1 MLIYCFLL
9 SLSITQS
16 FTICIDF
23 FQNPTTN
30 ILVVTIDLHSIR
42 IIDRIEHLKEE
53 ERTLPAIIQSYVT
66 REQNHS
72 CVQEILRLGGMD
84 GLHTELPGVMV
95 ATKHWAT
102 PTYYE
107 QFLQEVSPALA
118 QLAQDVFI
126 PNYMNIHCAFRDSP
140 TRNLPPVV
148 DEIPLDPSRLPRPAP
163 EAPLSSK

>member
-1 MLIYCFLL
+1 
-9 SLSITQS
+9 
-16 FTICIDF
+16 
-23 FQNPTTN
+23 
-30 ILVVTIDLHSIR
+30 
-42 IIDRIEHLKEE
+42 
-53 ERTLPAIIQSYVT
+53 
-66 REQNHS
+66 
-72 CVQEILRLGGMD
+72 MD

-163 EAPLSSK
+163 EAPLLKM